1 MTDRP
6 IRPFELEPEPEAP
19 PPQRPRAGVLAEE
32 GEPGFEASV
41 VLEEPALPERSV
53 AGDAG
58 TLIRRTTRT
67 RRRAVKWLIGAGLL
81 MAALLIGIDL
91 VDLLRDAFARS
102 TLLGAAL
109 AATAAAIL
117 AALAALAGE
126 ELRDLRRLDDISRL
140 QAEAARLLQP
150 GAPEDDGR
158 EEGRAAAVAARIE
171 ALYRDRPDV
180 APGIEAFRAALPDA
194 QGDAAT
200 LALLSRLVLR
210 PIDRRA
216 RRAVVRHAS
225 QTALVTALSPLG
237 ILDSAFV
244 LWRSARMVREVAAL
258 YGGRPGLSGSIALF
272 RDTLANVAVA
282 GASDAAA
289 DYGAD
294 ALGGALV
301 ASLSARAGQ
310 GVAIGMLTARLGMA
324 AMRLCRPLPFG
335 EEERPQYR
343 RLLADIAAAMRETR
357 PGGRA
362 DAGG

>member
-1 MTDRP
+1 MTGPPIRPP

-19 PPQRPRAGVLAEE
+19 TPPRRPRAGVVAEE

-41 VLEEPALPERSV
+41 VLEEPALPERA

-58 TLIRRTTRT
+58 VLIRRTTRT
-67 RRRAVKWLIGAGLL
+67 RRRAVKGLLGAGLL

-91 VDLLRDAFARS
+91 FDLLRDAFARS
-102 TLLGAAL
+102 ALLGAAL
-109 AATAAAIL
+109 AFTAAAIL

-140 QAEAARLLQP
+140 QAEAARLLLP
-150 GAPEDDGR
+150 GAPE
-158 EEGRAAAVAARIE
+158 EEGQAATVSARIA

-194 QGDAAT
+194 HGDAET
-200 LALLSRLVLR
+200 MALLSRLVLR

-216 RRAVVRHAS
+216 RRIVVRHAS
-225 QTALVTALSPLG
+225 QTALFTALSPLG

-244 LWRSARMVREVAAL
+244 LWRSARMVREIAAL
-258 YGGRPGLSGSIALF
+258 YGGRPGLSGSVALF

-282 GASDAAA
+282 GASDTAA
-289 DYGAD
+289 DFGAD

-310 GVAIGMLTARLGMA
+310 GVAVGMLTARLGMA

-343 RLLADIAAAMRETR
+343 RLLAEITAAMREPP

-362 DAGG
+362 DTGG